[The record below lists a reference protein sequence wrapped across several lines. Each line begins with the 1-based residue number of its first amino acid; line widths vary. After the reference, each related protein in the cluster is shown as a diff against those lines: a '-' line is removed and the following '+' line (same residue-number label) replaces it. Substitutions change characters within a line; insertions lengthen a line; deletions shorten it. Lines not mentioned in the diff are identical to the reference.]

1 MSERHRE
8 AWLGR
13 FAMHA
18 DATNRIQQI
27 MRDLLRDLAPVT
39 YAICSFVHPQQNCEK
54 PIRTIFFWPQQARKS
69 GAARVRDLTRSV
81 PLGTVKCAKGGRA
94 FMPRTISHASS
105 YGRLRAS
112 IEVKRGRTFGAKFC
126 ARVGQFAGILLVLA
140 LCALASSPSR
150 AANWFEKNFWLSGPR
165 YNRVVPA
172 CDYPAALDRII
183 ANFRT
188 KEFRFWNSELRIVG
202 FENIREL
209 DFLPWAAQAI
219 PRRFCSGIAVIND
232 GGRHTIYYSIA
243 EDTGMIGMDWGV
255 NICVAGLDRDW
266 AYNPSCRAAGP

>member
-1 MSERHRE
+1 MS
-8 AWLGR
+8 
-13 FAMHA
+13 
-18 DATNRIQQI
+18 
-27 MRDLLRDLAPVT
+27 
-39 YAICSFVHPQQNCEK
+39 
-54 PIRTIFFWPQQARKS
+54 
-69 GAARVRDLTRSV
+69 
-81 PLGTVKCAKGGRA
+81 
-94 FMPRTISHASS
+94 RTISHA
-105 YGRLRAS
+105 RLHGS
-112 IEVKRGRTFGAKFC
+112 FGLKFC
-126 ARVGQFAGILLVLA
+126 ARGGQLAGIMLA
-140 LCALASSPSR
+140 LALGVLASSPSR
-150 AANWFEKNFWLSGPR
+150 AANWFEKDFWLSGPR
-165 YNRVVPA
+165 YSRVVPA

-219 PRRFCSGIAVIND
+219 PRRLCSGIAVIND

-255 NICVAGLDRDW
+255 NFCVAGLDRDW